1 VPGLLLSTVI
11 SLRRF
16 FGRLAVVVLVALGQ
30 PMAAFAHAGGAPLIH
45 VPADHIEPGKMFQ
58 VIAADL
64 GQNAQVTLML
74 AAADQTVGFGT
85 ITAGADG
92 HFEATLKL
100 PESFPDG
107 YAELTASSSDGSF
120 ANAWVRVGTG
130 PDPGVAVTSDQDVPL
145 IDPSLI
151 LVPIGAVILY
161 LAWRFWI
168 GRSSPE
174 RPRRQRS

>member
-1 VPGLLLSTVI
+1 VPGLLLSTVLR
-11 SLRRF
+11 LRRS
-16 FGRLAVVVLVALGQ
+16 FGPFAFVLLVALCQ
-30 PMAAFAHAGGAPLIH
+30 PMAAFAHAGGEPLIH

-64 GQNAQVTLML
+64 GQNAQVTLTL

-85 ITAGADG
+85 VTAGPDG

-151 LVPIGAVILY
+151 LVPIGAVVLF
-161 LAWRFWI
+161 LAWRFWS
-168 GRSSPE
+168 GRRIPP
-174 RPRRQRS
+174 RPRRERS